1 MPARRRKK
9 VRTPEENDPIK
20 RFAAI
25 QRETAERERSQQ
37 EQKRRQRED
46 AANAA
51 HAAAEHS
58 TALATAK
65 RELTAAIDA
74 VRMARDRRSGVA
86 EADTRWR
93 HARARLI
100 ELETGE
106 APPWAASDSTDAA
119 ESDGTDAAE
128 SDREPSDAGP
138 SDPDESDTI
147 APS

>member
-9 VRTPEENDPIK
+9 VQTPEETDPIK

-37 EQKRRQRED
+37 EGERRRRDD

-51 HAAAEHS
+51 QAAAEHAV
-58 TALATAK
+58 ALAEAK
-65 RELTAAIDA
+65 RELTAAIDG
-74 VRMARDRRSGVA
+74 VRTARDRRSGVA

-93 HARARLI
+93 AARAHLT

-106 APPWAASDSTDAA
+106 APPWAPSDDPEDTA
-119 ESDGTDAAE
+119 T
-128 SDREPSDAGP
+128 DAGP
-138 SDPDESDTI
+138 DPEPTTT
-147 APS
+147 